1 MADYNKPF
9 IAPAHAEQP
18 LLSTSDMTW
27 MKASDL
33 VQILCGIICLSS
45 VLCLGSYYLWITSQ
59 PYWKADASQLDSTVA
74 KIREKELAR
83 DACVRMTT
91 RLNQR
96 IRFDLLALPLLMPD
110 GNSVRI
116 ESIDFKTI
124 PKGSLAGGRFSVTAS
139 TSVPDPEAAKTWLRR
154 LGFRLKQA
162 FPTREVEL
170 TYMDCSMDQRTGN
183 LRFLFTGEIQ

>member
-9 IAPAHAEQP
+9 ISPANAEQP
-18 LLSTSDMTW
+18 LLKGIDMTW
-27 MKASDL
+27 MKTADL
-33 VQILCGIICLSS
+33 VQILSGIIALSS
-45 VLCLGSYYLWITSQ
+45 LLCLGAYFLWVTSQ
-59 PYWKADASQLDSTVA
+59 PYWKVDASQLDIITA
-74 KIREKELAR
+74 KIREKEVTR
-83 DACVRMTT
+83 DACINMTT

-110 GNSVRI
+110 GTTVRI

-139 TSVPDPEAAKTWLRR
+139 STVPDPEAAKTWLRR
-154 LGFRLKQA
+154 LGYRLKQA

-170 TYMDCSMDQRTGN
+170 TYMESSMDQRTGN
-183 LRFLFTGEIQ
+183 LQFLFTGEIQ